1 MSKEYL
7 DENGLSHFFSK
18 IKAFFVK
25 KSGDTMSG
33 SLATGG
39 QIMVGDKRGWTD
51 TNSGVY
57 IATGGFISMRG
68 MDTTT
73 PGLYVT
79 AYGSTS
85 STYDAGL
92 YYNATN
98 DRWQSNKQIYAPSFY
113 ATGRVDVGT
122 TSVTGSS
129 TIHAI
134 TQGREI
140 ELITQATGT
149 CGLYDI
155 TNSKWIAYMSSS
167 GVRGPAASTTEV
179 GFMSV
184 ADKTKLDGLGVT
196 GMAASGPS
204 TAISVPTGTATDL
217 LTTAISLAANHKY
230 LLTYVVQWATSAT
243 GLRAT
248 SVTIGGSSIGV
259 ISQDQRQAVSGGVT
273 YNNGTVW
280 IQPSSSARTCMIRG
294 TQTSGG
300 NLNATARYQLI
311 DFGT

>member
-7 DENGLSHFFSK
+7 DENGLSRFFSK

-33 SLATGG
+33 SLA
-39 QIMVGDKRGWTD
+39 VGDKRTIWDANPGT
-51 TNSGVY
+51 Y
-57 IATGGFISMRG
+57 ISPYGFISARG
-68 MDTTT
+68 SSSTT

-79 AYGSTS
+79 AHDSTTP
-85 STYDAGL
+85 TYDAGF
-92 YYNATN
+92 YYDAANS
-98 DRWQSNKQIYAPSFY
+98 RWYSNRRIYSP
-113 ATGRVDVGT
+113 
-122 TSVTGSS
+122 
-129 TIHAI
+129 
-134 TQGREI
+134 
-140 ELITQATGT
+140 
-149 CGLYDI
+149 
-155 TNSKWIAYMSSS
+155 
-167 GVRGPAASTTEV
+167 
-179 GFMSV
+179 
-184 ADKTKLDGLGVT
+184 GLGAIS

-204 TAISVPTGTATDL
+204 TAISVQTGTATDL
-217 LTTAISLAANHKY
+217 LTTAISLAAYHRY
-230 LLTYVVQWATSAT
+230 LLTYVVQWGQSAT

-248 SVTIGGSSIGV
+248 SVTIGGSSIGI

-300 NLNATARYQLI
+300 PLNATARYQLI